1 MTNSAESIGTRHSTA
16 RWWLGLLLILPIP
29 LIWGTAAA
37 YATRDFYNVDR
48 WIGEVLAF
56 SVPLLSL
63 IGVALLPLK
72 GWARVVVA
80 VVLVPIA
87 CIAEFSWGA
96 MFVCGQFGD
105 CL

>member
-1 MTNSAESIGTRHSTA
+1 MTKSADSIGMRYSTV
-16 RWWLGLLLILPIP
+16 RWWFGLLLILPIP
-29 LIWGTAAA
+29 LMWETAAA
-37 YATRDFYNVDR
+37 YATRDFHNVDR

-63 IGVALLPLK
+63 TGVALLPLK

-80 VVLVPIA
+80 VVLVPIV
-87 CIAEFSWGA
+87 CFVEFSWGA
-96 MFVCGQFGD
+96 IFVCGQFGD